1 VDARRIS
8 AQPLFAGL
16 TDDELAFV
24 AEHADEVEVE
34 PGATLTVEGEFGYS
48 FFVVEDGT
56 AKVAQDGETVGM
68 LGPGDF
74 FGEIGLLVTGRR
86 TATVECASPMR
97 VLAFFDQDFRRM
109 DARLPHVTERIRA
122 AMAERFGTRAASA
135 AG

>member
-16 TDDELAFV
+16 TEDELAFV

-34 PGATLTVEGEFGYS
+34 PGETLTVEGEFGYS
-48 FFVVEDGT
+48 FFVVEEGT
-56 AKVAQDGETVGM
+56 ATVAQDGETIGT

-97 VLAFFDQDFRRM
+97 ALAFFDQDFRRVE
-109 DARLPHVTERIRA
+109 AKLPHVTERVRATMAKRFGPRA
-122 AMAERFGTRAASA
+122 APA